1 MTNYLGKQGE
11 AFVYDRTW
19 DGEVWNQP
27 LRGYRIT
34 DMTEVSPLEANKL
47 IGVPAEGGTT
57 SEKTGTA
64 AGGAWSQLGSVAVQP
79 GQTFTVVMSGS
90 GDPDL
95 FVKFGAQPSASS
107 YDCRP
112 YETGAAETC
121 TLTVPSGQ
129 TQAFLAVNAYGNTQA
144 MFTLKITAGGSIPT
158 NYVFNANAAKLYKT
172 HMDVDYISE
181 SAASTDGNLG
191 STINNYTHV
200 DRYDYILEVDGNG
213 KIVGGE
219 WVGASKRQHP
229 DFVWL
234 PSRASATTV
243 AGGKI
248 SYANVKMIY
257 DLSMQDGSGG
267 GGGGTV
273 RNITE
278 TGSVVKA
285 AWKQYGP
292 YNVASGATF
301 TATMTGDN
309 DADLYVRK
317 GAAPTAAAYDCRP
330 YRDGSSE
337 QCSIVGPAT
346 VYVGVNGYAASSN
359 FTLKINYTEGG
370 GTTPPTPPPPAFA
383 HLAKTGSV
391 TQGEMKVFE
400 LPMPAGKK
408 VVIRTTSTKDVDLYI
423 QFGAAPTTSA
433 YLNRGYTS
441 SGNETIS
448 YTATSNGTLYIGVHG
463 YEAGAFSVNT
473 ADQ

>member
-34 DMTEVSPLEANKL
+34 EMNEISALDANKL
-47 IGVPAEGGTT
+47 IGVAPEGGTT
-57 SEKTGTA
+57 SEKTGMT
-64 AGGAWSQLGSVAVQP
+64 AGGAWTQLGSVAVTA

-95 FVKFGAQPSASS
+95 FVKFGGEPSASS

-121 TLTVPSGQ
+121 TLTVPTGA
-129 TQAFLAVNAYGNTQA
+129 TQAFLAVNAYGTAAANY
-144 MFTLKITAGGSIPT
+144 TLKITAGGSIPT
-158 NYVFNANAAKLYKT
+158 NYVFNTNAAKLYKT

-191 STINNYTHV
+191 ANIDRYTHQ
-200 DRYDYILEVDGNG
+200 DRYDYILEVDAAG

-234 PSRASATTV
+234 PIRSTATTV

-257 DLSMQDGSGG
+257 DMSMQDGGG

-273 RNITE
+273 RNVTE
-278 TGSVVKA
+278 TGAVVKA

-292 YNVASGATF
+292 FNVAANSTF
-301 TATMTGDN
+301 TVDMTGDA

-330 YRDGSSE
+330 YRSGSAES
-337 QCSIVGPAT
+337 CSIVGPAT
-346 VYVGVNGYAASSN
+346 VYVGVNGYAATSN
-359 FTLKINYTEGG
+359 FTLKIKYTEGG
-370 GTTPPTPPPPAFA
+370 GTTPPTPPPAFS
-383 HLAKTGSV
+383 HLAQTGSV
-391 TQGEMKVFE
+391 ASGEMKVFQ

-408 VVIRTTSTKDVDLYI
+408 VVIRTTSQKDVDLYI
-423 QFGAAPTTSA
+423 QWSGAPTTDA
-433 YLNRGYTS
+433 YINRGYTS
-441 SGNETIS
+441 SGNETVS
-448 YTATSNGTLYIGVHG
+448 FTATSNGVLFVGVHG
-463 YEAGAFSVNT
+463 YEAGSFSLNS